1 MASVHSLGGPG
12 AHAEKG
18 KAFGR
23 RRAPPCGD
31 TATDQEWGEGRPG
44 QLWAPST
51 IDPGQSDGGFHLQG
65 LLPQSA
71 LQVLRDKVGLVMLGE
86 VVTPHEALLT
96 LGTLKALVTW
106 EEERTVSKEPTY
118 RHRHSPTRRSTRE
131 SPWKSHRAISAY
143 PTHRARL
150 STDPTSLPQPSLLT

>member
-96 LGTLKALVTW
+96 LGTLKALVACVGSSMSLELIAPREPLPT
-106 EEERTVSKEPTY
+106 EEPVADKG
-118 RHRHSPTRRSTRE
+118 
-131 SPWKSHRAISAY
+131 
-143 PTHRARL
+143 
-150 STDPTSLPQPSLLT
+150 SLAGV